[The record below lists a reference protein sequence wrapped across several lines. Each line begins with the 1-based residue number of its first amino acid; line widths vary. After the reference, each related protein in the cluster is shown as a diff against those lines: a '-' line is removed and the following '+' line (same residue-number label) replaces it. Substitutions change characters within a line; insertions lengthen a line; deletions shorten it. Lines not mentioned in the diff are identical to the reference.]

1 MGQYDEGLTLYLEYA
16 PGGSLKDLLRSSPQ
30 GLRCAQI
37 HSDARLSQ
45 EEIP

>member
-30 GLRCAQI
+30 GLRCAQTNALT
-37 HSDARLSQ
+37 HTRR
-45 EEIP
+45 